1 MITAVEAKQ
10 KTLDAKRANGE
21 GIVDE
26 ELLNAYRKVVE
37 YNINKY
43 AKLGKKETTWFEV
56 AVETLQVLQK
66 ELVDNGYDVESNEN
80 GFVCVKW

>member
-66 ELVDNGYDVESNEN
+66 ELVDNGYDVESNEG